1 MNCTMCGKPHSREQP
16 LTVAHNDEWLC
27 PGCLKERDTASPSSR
42 EIIEHIFSKYDI
54 PLYGRSPVEVAED
67 YVKSRSTGLK
77 GTIKIGDME
86 LPIESF
92 EMR

>member
-1 MNCTMCGKPHSREQP
+1 MNCTVCGKPHSREQP

-27 PGCLKERDTASPSSR
+27 PGCLKELDTY
-42 EIIEHIFSKYDI
+42 SK
-54 PLYGRSPVEVAED
+54 PLYGKSPIAGF
-67 YVKSRSTGLK
+67 S
-77 GTIKIGDME
+77 GTIRVGDVE

>member
-1 MNCTMCGKPHSREQP
+1 MNCTVCGKPHTKEQP

-27 PGCLKERDTASPSSR
+27 PGCLKELDIYSNPIGGMAG
-42 EIIEHIFSKYDI
+42 IIMNAADV
-54 PLYGRSPVEVAED
+54 PLYGKSPIEVAET
-67 YVKSRSTGLK
+67 YVKSRLTGK
-77 GTIKIGDME
+77 IKIGNVE

>member
-1 MNCTMCGKPHSREQP
+1 MNCTVCGKPHSKEQP

-27 PGCLKERDTASPSSR
+27 PGCLKELDKPTDA
-42 EIIEHIFSKYDI
+42 
-54 PLYGRSPVEVAED
+54 PLYGESPINVATRF
-67 YVKSRSTGLK
+67 VTT
-77 GTIKIGDME
+77 GTIRVGDVE